1 MPTTS
6 NSEYTEYSDEEED
19 AYSDSSRSQ
28 GSNDLEAETMP
39 ASGQADLDSPVES
52 EGDGDGGDDG
62 SPVDEADEEGDEYT
76 DSVAINAING
86 VDQEALQLMIEML
99 LKGQIKI
106 PAKVAR
112 AQAVRSKVRLIF
124 LIHFPPYS
132 FSSFLFLLLLMPPP
146 LPPPLPPP
154 PPPPP
159 PPPCCI

>member
-76 DSVAINAING
+76 DSVAVNAING
-86 VDQEALQLMIEML
+86 VDQETVKLVIEML
-99 LKGQIKI
+99 LKGQIKV

-112 AQAVRSKVRLIF
+112 AKALRSKVSPIPR
-124 LIHFPPYS
+124 PR
-132 FSSFLFLLLLMPPP
+132 
-146 LPPPLPPP
+146 PPP
-154 PPPPP
+154 PPPLPLYT
-159 PPPCCI
+159 CSLFNCTIF